1 MKSVKLD
8 NYQYANSKVENLKV
22 FLDDEGRII
31 LLPLLFSYYLSKNL
45 LVHKRRVIE
54 EDDKEIIQLLIES
67 VAASTADSYLNCLM
81 TLLKYVNSK
90 SSISGVNVHQINTIS
105 EPILIDYLNTYLPQ
119 NLSPDTIELHKSAL
133 TAFFNFLAHI
143 GMRSPVEL
151 YIKKDALS
159 TARDNDE
166 KEKKINYVSKSGRF
180 KLISECDTIR
190 DRLILKMGAEVDLRA
205 SENQGL
211 RLYTKKRGE
220 DSINDLINKLDSP
233 EFSHVQEFK
242 YWLSGKHCKGGSP
255 RYIYFKRELLGEIKQ
270 YYLNERAEI
279 VKKTKTDFDGL
290 FLNYGTR
297 GFGTEISAR
306 CASSVF
312 SKYKKRVPEI
322 NNNLRNHDL
331 RHSFLTELYY
341 DELLD
346 PSGNETRSESAALIV
361 VAQRAG
367 HKYIEKEGVVPK
379 VTKRYVRLLKEMKL
393 IEGIE

>member
-1 MKSVKLD
+1 MKGVILD
-8 NYQYANSKVENLKV
+8 NYQYANSTVERLKV
-22 FLDDEGRII
+22 FLDDEDRII

-45 LVHKRRVIE
+45 LVHKRRELEEENKNIIE
-54 EDDKEIIQLLIES
+54 LLKTP
-67 VAASTADSYLNCLM
+67 VAASTAGGYIDSLFKF
-81 TLLKYVNSK
+81 LKYVNSNH
-90 SSISGVNVHQINTIS
+90 ITLGVNVHQINTITES
-105 EPILIDYLNTYLPQ
+105 ILIDYLNTYLPQ
-119 NLSPDTIELHKSAL
+119 HLSPKTIELHKTGL

-143 GMRSPVEL
+143 GMRNPVEL
-151 YIKKDALS
+151 YITKDALS

-180 KLISECDTIR
+180 KLIRECDTIR
-190 DRLILKMGAEVDLRA
+190 DRLILKMGAEVGLRA

-220 DSINDLINKLDSP
+220 DSINDLFNKLGSS
-233 EFSHVQEFK
+233 EFSHVQEFQ

-255 RYIYFKRELLGEIKQ
+255 RYIYFKRELLGEMKQ

-279 VKKTKTDFDGL
+279 VKKTGTDLDGL
-290 FLNYGTR
+290 FLNYGKR
-297 GFGTEISAR
+297 GLGTEISAR

-322 NNNLRNHDL
+322 NQNLSNQDL

-346 PSGNETRSESAALIV
+346 SSGNETRSESAALIV

-367 HKYIEKEGVVPK
+367 HTFTEKGDVPK
-379 VTKRYVRLLKEMKL
+379 ATKIYIRLLKEMKL